1 MEKNRTCRICCR
13 SFSNGK
19 AMGGHMRSHL
29 AKLPLPPKS
38 QHQQPQ
44 QQQVRYPNSLSS
56 SSSSSLHFPPS
67 PNRVQSYRS
76 VNHDLGESDT
86 ESPRSMTR
94 RRSKRHRKSVEK
106 VAESVV
112 KVVESSAEQV
122 SSVSDEIFTE
132 EDAALCLLMLFKE
145 DKNKQKLK
153 QKENEFI
160 RGTDHDHQIE
170 DEIAE
175 EEEDEDESFGEMAL
189 RSKSNGK
196 YKCETCKKV
205 FRSYQALGGHK
216 ASHKKIKKDDD
227 YDGNGNG
234 SRSAGGCSGGGGGS
248 GGASSSV
255 FIDHRIYKCPFCE
268 KVFDSGQA
276 LGGHK
281 KVHFSYLGN
290 NFNKITA
297 KSKSGDNLLDL
308 NLPAPEEDDEDGDDE
323 LELSQVYQQQRN
335 G

>member
-29 AKLPLPPKS
+29 ATKLPLPPKS
-38 QHQQPQ
+38 QPQ

-94 RRSKRHRKSVEK
+94 RRSKRHHKSVEK

-112 KVVESSAEQV
+112 KVVESSAEQ
-122 SSVSDEIFTE
+122 
-132 EDAALCLLMLFKE
+132 
-145 DKNKQKLK
+145 
-153 QKENEFI
+153 
-160 RGTDHDHQIE
+160 IE
-170 DEIAE
+170 DEITGE

-189 RSKSNGK
+189 RSKYNGK

-227 YDGNGNG
+227 YDGNG
-234 SRSAGGCSGGGGGS
+234 SRSVGGCRKLVSHE
-248 GGASSSV
+248 A
-255 FIDHRIYKCPFCE
+255 H
-268 KVFDSGQA
+268 
-276 LGGHK
+276 
-281 KVHFSYLGN
+281 YLRCFPWGKLR
-290 NFNKITA
+290 FT
-297 KSKSGDNLLDL
+297 
-308 NLPAPEEDDEDGDDE
+308 
-323 LELSQVYQQQRN
+323 LEILSERCTRKT
-335 G
+335 